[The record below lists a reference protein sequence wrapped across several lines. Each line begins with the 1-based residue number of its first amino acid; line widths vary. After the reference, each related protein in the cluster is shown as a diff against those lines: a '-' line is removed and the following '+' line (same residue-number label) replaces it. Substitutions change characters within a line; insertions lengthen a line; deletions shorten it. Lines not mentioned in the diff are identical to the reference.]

1 MRIGFIRTGKIASA
15 VAEAICTGELK
26 NFKIFVSPRN
36 EKRSLELEAR
46 FEKVKRMGTNQEV
59 VDNSDIVF
67 IALKPDIYEEVLESL
82 TFRKEHT
89 LVSLIPFSSY
99 ARLRVLLSPAV
110 NISRATPLPTVV
122 NHLCPVQVYKP
133 SEPVLKILGTIGQV
147 LVVDTEEELH
157 TIWTLTCLISP
168 YYDLMA
174 ELSEWA
180 KRNKVAAGTANR
192 YIAEMFSSLSYAA
205 AKSENP
211 DFGLLSSHAATPGG
225 LNEWTA
231 ENIKAA
237 GAHKAYTHAAD
248 YILGKFKDSLP

>member
-1 MRIGFIRTGKIASA
+1 MKIGFLGTGKIASA
-15 VAEAICTGELK
+15 VVEAVCTSELTNFEIC
-26 NFKIFVSPRN
+26 VSPRN
-36 EKRSLELEAR
+36 SERSRNLESA
-46 FEKVKRMGTNQEV
+46 FKQVTRMDTNQDV

-67 IALKPDIYEEVLESL
+67 IALKPDIYEEVLKSL

-89 LVSLIPFSSY
+89 LVSLVPFSSY

-110 NISRATPLPTVV
+110 SISRATPLPTVV
-122 NHLCPVQVYKP
+122 NHLCPIQVFKP
-133 SEPVLKILGTIGQV
+133 SEPVLKILGSIGQV

-180 KRNKVAAGTANR
+180 KKNKVAGETADR
-192 YIAEMFSSLSYAA
+192 YIAGMFSSLSQAA
-205 AKSENP
+205 AKSEDP

-231 ENIKAA
+231 ENVKAA